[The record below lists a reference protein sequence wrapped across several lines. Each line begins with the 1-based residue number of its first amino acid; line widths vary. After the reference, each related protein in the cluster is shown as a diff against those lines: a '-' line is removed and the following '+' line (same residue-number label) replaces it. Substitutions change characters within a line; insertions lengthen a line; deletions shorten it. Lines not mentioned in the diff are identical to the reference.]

1 MTFIRSK
8 MNSLLFKLLA
18 SFLAIIALMLSF
30 NIFSYTFFR
39 NTIQDEIIKN
49 SSSNLGFAS
58 ENYDKQ
64 LALVRKTV
72 LQLYFND
79 HMSILKSV
87 LKNDRQNVNY
97 EMVSQVQKDIIYML
111 SNESLYLNNVMLY
124 FPKSNLMIEKEGT
137 VKPERMFEKFY
148 LSDIYSFSFW
158 QTEFAKDYSFKLFP
172 SAVFSEVFSH
182 QKKPIGLLYPIVM
195 KEYGQSEVYM
205 IAFLDARK
213 MTQAFLPPDSQFSL
227 LGTSGESLYRTSE
240 SDQTLV
246 PAEMPKQEGYFKKN
260 GNYVFYAKGHDSG
273 LTYVLS
279 MPYAKISSQIKHLNL
294 VLIGLLG
301 VAILISLGA
310 SVLFS
315 FRVNRPLKRIVD
327 ALKRQKPG
335 LLSTQITE
343 FDYIGEKMSL
353 LLKSNEDA
361 RHHLE
366 KNETTL
372 RYYAYINRLKM
383 IRTGTG
389 EPKSPLFA
397 DKPFL
402 VIVYDM
408 TFKRWFQDQPTS
420 EMERA
425 VFIYKE
431 YIQLEFKERFPDS
444 QTFQI
449 ERNRIVT
456 LIFTEGDAAE
466 ALTLLDKMK
475 PTFDLDKAFGYFTIG
490 VSPIFAH
497 SYELISA
504 YEQAA
509 AMTEERMLND
519 ETQILF
525 NVRPSAGRHSLG
537 AAEEQ
542 EFYTHL
548 RYGNETELRQLVSR
562 HLAGMSRSRATAA
575 AFQSFARDIVIKAQ
589 KTLQAV
595 QAESE
600 LPNGDAQ
607 RTPWEEIEECLTLE
621 QLDKALTAY
630 VTRVAEAI
638 RRKKE
643 ERDPII
649 SFALGYIDEHYAG
662 DLSLD
667 ILASKLNITGTYLS
681 TYFKKKQGVNF
692 VDYLNDVRIGK
703 AKELLTGT
711 DLQIQEVAVRT
722 GYLNANSFIR
732 TFKKITGMSPGEYRK
747 NTL

>member
-1 MTFIRSK
+1 MAFLRGK
-8 MNSLLFKLLA
+8 MNSLLYKLLA

-30 NIFSYTFFR
+30 NVFSYTFFR
-39 NTIQDEIIKN
+39 DTIQDEIIKN
-49 SSSNLGFAS
+49 SSLNLGFAS
-58 ENYDKQ
+58 ENYEKH
-64 LALVRKTV
+64 LALVRKSV

-79 HMSILKSV
+79 HVAI
-87 LKNDRQNVNY
+87 LKNDRQNISY
-97 EMVSQVQKDIIYML
+97 EMVYQVQKDINYML
-111 SNESLYLNNVMLY
+111 SNESLCLNNVVLY
-124 FPKSNLMIEKEGT
+124 FPQNNLMIEKEGT

-148 LSDIYSFSFW
+148 LSDEYSFSFW
-158 QTEFAKDYSFKLFP
+158 QQKFVKDYSFKMFP

-195 KEYGQSEVYM
+195 KEYGQSKVYM

-213 MTQAFLPPDSQFSL
+213 MTEAFLPKDSQFSL
-227 LGTSGESLYRTSE
+227 LGDDGEPLYRTSG
-240 SDQTLV
+240 ST
-246 PAEMPKQEGYFKKN
+246 PALSPSEMPGREGYVKRN
-260 GNYVFYAKGHDSG
+260 GYYVFYTKSKDSG
-273 LTYVLS
+273 LTYILS
-279 MPYAKISSQIKHLNL
+279 MPYANISSQIKHLNL
-294 VLIGLLG
+294 VLAGLLG
-301 VAILISLGA
+301 VAILISVGA
-310 SVLFS
+310 SVIFS
-315 FRVNRPLKRIVD
+315 FRVNGPLKRIVD
-327 ALKRQKPG
+327 ALRRQKPG
-335 LLSTQITE
+335 PFATQIAE

-361 RHHLE
+361 MHHL
-366 KNETTL
+366 KQNDTTL

-389 EPKSPLFA
+389 EPKGTSFA

-408 TFKRWFQDQPTS
+408 AFKRRFLEQTANG
-420 EMERA
+420 MERA
-425 VFIYKE
+425 VFLYKE

-456 LIFTEGDAAE
+456 LLFTEDDVVDVLA
-466 ALTLLDKMK
+466 LLDRMK
-475 PTFDLDKAFGYFTIG
+475 RTLDLDKAYGCFTIG
-490 VSPIFAH
+490 VSPIYSH

-504 YEQAA
+504 YEQAM
-509 AMTEERMLND
+509 AMTELRMLND
-519 ETQILF
+519 ETQILC
-525 NVRPSAGRHSLG
+525 NVRPSTGRYSLS

-562 HLAGMSRSRATAA
+562 HLAGMTRVHATAA
-575 AFQSFARDIVIKAQ
+575 AFQSFARDIVVKAQ

-595 QAESE
+595 EVESE
-600 LPNGDAQ
+600 PPGGDVRRA
-607 RTPWEEIEECLTLE
+607 PWEEIEECLTVE
-621 QLDKALTAY
+621 QLEMELTAY
-630 VTRVAEAI
+630 VAGVAAAI

-649 SFALGYIDEHYAG
+649 GFALGYIEEHYSEE
-662 DLSLD
+662 LSLD
-667 ILASKLNITGTYLS
+667 ILARKLNITGTYLS
-681 TYFKKKQGVNF
+681 AYFKKKQGVNF
-692 VDYLNDVRIGK
+692 VDYLNEVRIGK

-732 TFKKITGMSPGEYRK
+732 TFKKITGLSPGEYRK
-747 NTL
+747 NTR